1 MIALGAFER
10 YVDFGEAAAMAFS
23 RCRNPPN
30 LQCFLDSVTPVVP
43 SRTASKS
50 HIHDI
55 NHLWQPAGKEM
66 IKYFELKDLW
76 HSYEEWSAFGVSTKV
91 VLSDGE
97 TVKQYYV
104 PYLSA
109 IQIYTNQTIVCNRN
123 KVEGNVAVEFE
134 SDSWSDDTGSD
145 KLSRSLSNDSSK
157 AWDSISEDS
166 SSDQP
171 VSWSMRNKL
180 GSIYLEYFEACSPN
194 WRIPL
199 SNKMTELTKDHQ
211 ALTTLRSMDISP
223 ASWMAVAWYPIYH
236 IPNSSNDKDLLTCF
250 LTYHTL
256 SSSFLESA
264 DDVYEDDQCHPLYM
278 DSKLKRVGSDK
289 IWLSPFGLAAYK
301 MRGDL
306 WVKPETFEHLKFTQL
321 HDAAHSW
328 AKQLNVYH
336 HDLNFFSRDSIV

>member
-1 MIALGAFER
+1 
-10 YVDFGEAAAMAFS
+10 MAFS
-23 RCRNPPN
+23 RGCSQRN
-30 LQCFLDSVTPVVP
+30 LQCFLDSVTPIVP
-43 SRTASKS
+43 SRTASRS

-66 IKYFELKDLW
+66 IEYFELHDLW

-91 VLSDGE
+91 VLSNGQ

-109 IQIYTNQTIVCNRN
+109 IQIYTNRSIVSTRT
-123 KVEGNVAVEFE
+123 KAEGNVAVEFE
-134 SDSWSDDTGSD
+134 SDSWSDDSGSD
-145 KLSRSLSNDSSK
+145 KLSRSLSNNSSK
-157 AWDSISEDS
+157 TWDSISEDS

-171 VSWSMRNKL
+171 VSWPMRDN

-199 SNKMTELTKDHQ
+199 SNKITELTKDHQ

-236 IPNSSNDKDLLTCF
+236 IPSSSNNKDLLTCF

-256 SSSFLESA
+256 SSSFLDCT
-264 DDVYEDDQCHPLYM
+264 DDFYEDDECHPLYM
-278 DSKLKRVGSDK
+278 DSKLKGVGSDQ
-289 IWLSPFGLAAYK
+289 IPISPFGLATYK

-306 WVKPETFEHLKFTQL
+306 WAKPGTYEHLKFTHL
-321 HDAAHSW
+321 HNAAHSW
-328 AKQLNVYH
+328 VKQLNIYH

>member
-23 RCRNPPN
+23 RCHNPPN

-199 SNKMTELTKDHQ
+199 SNKVILFDWSH
-211 ALTTLRSMDISP
+211 
-223 ASWMAVAWYPIYH
+223 
-236 IPNSSNDKDLLTCF
+236 
-250 LTYHTL
+250 
-256 SSSFLESA
+256 
-264 DDVYEDDQCHPLYM
+264 
-278 DSKLKRVGSDK
+278 
-289 IWLSPFGLAAYK
+289 
-301 MRGDL
+301 
-306 WVKPETFEHLKFTQL
+306 
-321 HDAAHSW
+321 
-328 AKQLNVYH
+328 
-336 HDLNFFSRDSIV
+336 